1 MGYPFL
7 QFHARFLLFTPMTFL
22 TPYCHHGIAQNSHNV
37 RDALVYCLDALFVFL
52 HIFIEEVFVM
62 SSAQFRIESRD
73 PLSGSLLPCAP
84 MKSLYGNCSLAVAV
98 AVKSVAD
105 PTRQQVR
112 VVHVPSGEIIFQTT
126 PPGQGA

>member
-1 MGYPFL
+1 
-7 QFHARFLLFTPMTFL
+7 
-22 TPYCHHGIAQNSHNV
+22 
-37 RDALVYCLDALFVFL
+37 
-52 HIFIEEVFVM
+52 M

-73 PLSGSLLPCAP
+73 PLNGSLLPCTA

-112 VVHVPSGEIIFQTT
+112 VVHVPSGEIVFQTT
-126 PPGQGA
+126 PQSQGA